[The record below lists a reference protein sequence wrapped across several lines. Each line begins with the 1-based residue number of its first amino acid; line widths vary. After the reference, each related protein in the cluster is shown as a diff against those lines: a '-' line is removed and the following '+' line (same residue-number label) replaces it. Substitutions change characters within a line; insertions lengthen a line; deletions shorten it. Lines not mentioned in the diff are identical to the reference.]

1 MAIGIRIL
9 SNNLS
14 GQTTN
19 VTYFPDTGG
28 TIDLGTQVFP
38 FNYISSYYYGDYDC
52 YVPTY
57 GYNYIV
63 NVPGP
68 TPTPSPTETQT
79 NITPTPSETPIETPT
94 ETPTNTPSETPTE
107 TPSETPTETPT
118 ETPSETPTET
128 PSETPTETPSE
139 TPTNTPTETPTET
152 PSETPTN
159 TPTETPTETPSET
172 PTETP
177 TPTITPT
184 QPLDIFNITSGSTPN
199 IACFS
204 GLSGVL
210 YGENLSFD
218 TNIQFYNNS
227 NGTVSG
233 DMSGFYSYDGLVV
246 ELDSL
251 GFETGAFSSC
261 SVIITPTQTPTNTET
276 PTNTPTNTETPT
288 QTPTNTETPTQ
299 TPTNTETPTQTPTNT
314 ETPTETPTNT
324 PSETP
329 TETPTPTPT
338 ETPTETPTPTP
349 TETPTNTPSETP
361 TQTPTNTETPTQTPT
376 NTITP
381 SVTPSVTQS
390 PVPSII
396 TSGLILQLD
405 ANSNISYP
413 GSGTTIYD
421 LTGTYNHTITFTPFT
436 ILNGIKCFNNDT
448 LTGQIQVNGT
458 GPLLPNSG
466 YTYITWAKIK
476 PSSGDFR
483 TLFKT
488 NPNDHPIMVNIG
500 TNDLGFYDNSATSFV
515 DSGYDVTPILDVW
528 VQYSVVGDS
537 SSSIFYINGTQ
548 VGTTA
553 AGAGGNRHQ
562 YWGFEQTFG
571 YLANCYLYDRKLTL
585 GEITEQYNFL
595 APRFIEITPT
605 ATNTQTPTP
614 TPTL

>member
-63 NVPGP
+63 NVPAP

-79 NITPTPSETPIETPT
+79 NITPTPTNTPTETPTNTPTNTPTETITNTPSETPTNTPTETPTNTPTNTPTETPTNTPTNTPT

-107 TPSETPTETPT
+107 TPTN
-118 ETPSETPTET
+118 
-128 PSETPTETPSE
+128 TPSE
-139 TPTNTPTETPTET
+139 TPTN
-152 PSETPTN
+152 
-159 TPTETPTETPSET
+159 T

-184 QPLDIFNITSGSTPN
+184 QPLYIFNITSGSTPN
-199 IACFS
+199 IACDG
-204 GLSGVL
+204 GLSGVI
-210 YGENLSFD
+210 YAENAAFD
-218 TNIQFYNNS
+218 TNTQFYNNPNS
-227 NGTVSG
+227 TVSG
-233 DMSGFYSYDGLVV
+233 DMSGFYSNNGLVV
-246 ELDSL
+246 ELNSL
-251 GFETGAFSSC
+251 GMETGGFSSC
-261 SVIITPTQTPTNTET
+261 LVVPSPTPTISVTPTQTPTISVTPTQTPTNTET
-276 PTNTPTNTETPT
+276 PTNTPTNSE
-288 QTPTNTETPTQ
+288 TPTNT
-299 TPTNTETPTQTPTNT
+299 PTNSETPTQTPTNT

-324 PSETP
+324 PTP
-329 TETPTPTPT
+329 TQ
-338 ETPTETPTPTP
+338 

-361 TQTPTNTETPTQTPT
+361 TNTPT
-376 NTITP
+376 NTI
-381 SVTPSVTQS
+381 TPSVTQS

-396 TSGLILQLD
+396 TSGLIIQLD
-405 ANSNISYP
+405 ANSNLSYP
-413 GSGTTIYD
+413 GTGTTIYD
-421 LTGTYNHTITFTPFT
+421 LTGTYNHTINFTPFT
-436 ILNGIKCFNNDT
+436 ILNGIKCFNNST
-448 LTGQIQVNGT
+448 LNGEIQVNGT

-476 PSSGDFR
+476 PSSVDFR

-500 TNDLGFYDNSATSFV
+500 TNDLGFYDNNTTSFV

-537 SSSIFYINGTQ
+537 SSSVFYINGVQ

-562 YWGFEQTFG
+562 YWGFAQTFG

-585 GEITEQYNFL
+585 SEITEQYNFL

-605 ATNTQTPTP
+605 PTVTPTNTP